1 MVGLALLI
9 MLAGLVGLIKPAWI
23 RLPNRWVAL
32 ILLVGGF
39 ILAGVDGGEEPAQPT
54 TGQPTQAD
62 VTETAPS
69 QQEQESEPEEEASAE
84 PEPEPA
90 PAGIG
95 DPVQAGDMV
104 LTVLQAVRSSGN
116 EFNRP
121 DEDHEFLLVEV
132 ELRNEG
138 RSNRSYN
145 ALFFKIQSSEGNIE
159 SMDFGASVLLTSQNR
174 KDLGSGE
181 LAPGGRVAGW
191 IGFQVP
197 AGDPAPMLVWEPS
210 LFGQPVTVL
219 LAEGE

>member
-1 MVGLALLI
+1 MATVGALI
-9 MLAGLVGLIKPAWI
+9 VLAGLVGLIRPSWL
-23 RLPNRWVAL
+23 RLKNRWWAL
-32 ILLVGGF
+32 GVMIVGLG
-39 ILAGVDGGEEPAQPT
+39 LTGAGAADGSPTEPTEQPAQV
-54 TGQPTQAD
+54 D

-116 EFNRP
+116 EFNQP

-219 LAEGE
+219 LVEGE